1 MSQVLEQI
9 HKIRSSDVTVLITG
23 ESGTGKELIARA
35 VHAGS
40 SRRMNVF
47 LPFNCSAAPHDMI
60 ESQLFGFRKGAF
72 TGAVA
77 NSEGIIRGAEHGTLF
92 LDEIGDLPLTLQPKL
107 LRFLQEGEVHPIGD
121 SQPQHVDVRVIA
133 ATNSELER
141 AVSEGRFR
149 EDLFHRINVIR
160 IQVPPLRQRRE
171 EIPALINHY
180 LNQYQQDSAKRDIR
194 LSEEAVDL
202 MVVYD
207 WPGNVRQLCN
217 EVRRIVTYSESG
229 TIVTPEALSSEIA
242 RAARDLDSVPSE
254 QRIRAHTAL
263 MSDDAESLSEAIEEL
278 ERRMIQDALRRSS
291 GNIARAAKELG
302 LSRKGLYL
310 KMDRLNFNA

>member
-1 MSQVLEQI
+1 
-9 HKIRSSDVTVLITG
+9 
-23 ESGTGKELIARA
+23 
-35 VHAGS
+35 
-40 SRRMNVF
+40 
-47 LPFNCSAAPHDMI
+47 
-60 ESQLFGFRKGAF
+60 
-72 TGAVA
+72 
-77 NSEGIIRGAEHGTLF
+77 LF

-121 SQPQHVDVRVIA
+121 SQPLHVDVRVIA

-180 LNQYQQDSAKRDIR
+180 MNQYQQDSAKRDIR

-217 EVRRIVTYSESG
+217 EVRRIVTYSDSG

-242 RAARDLDSVPSE
+242 RAARDLDSVPSD
-254 QRIRAHTAL
+254 QRIRTHTAL
-263 MSDDAESLSEAIEEL
+263 MSDEAESLSEAIEEL
-278 ERRMIQDALRRSS
+278 ERRMIQDALRRSA